1 MPHTLKT
8 VFLSVVALVF
18 ILLTLFLFGPL
29 HAEESQSQRHIA
41 TSSTPISKPLPQK
54 VVYLEM
60 HNQMDRTKCKAMLF

>member
-18 ILLTLFLFGPL
+18 ILLTLFCFSPL
-29 HAEESQSQRHIA
+29 HAEESQSKGILQLLERRY
-41 TSSTPISKPLPQK
+41 PDRLPQK

-60 HNQMDRTKCKAMLF
+60 HNQMDRTRCKAMLF